1 MDLPQETQ
9 VINKNIELTKKI
21 EVLENELN
29 QFKSRDQGSYN

>member
-21 EVLENELN
+21 EVLEN
-29 QFKSRDQGSYN
+29 